1 MKKYNIL
8 FFTIFFAGV
17 CSILPAQEN
26 TPVRLLIS
34 GGDDGV
40 HPYGQCSG
48 VLIDALRKSGGI
60 ICTYSEDPAVLKI
73 GYLKNYDVVMLYN
86 GMFYDNSGGKKN
98 IQTPGYIP
106 AGLEQFVQDGGGLL
120 VIHSAIV
127 SYTDWQ
133 EYINLIGGI
142 WDWKKSAHDAYGKL
156 KSDVAAEHPIVKDL
170 PKSFEF
176 QDEFYH
182 TMTVQPGVKVLVEAT
197 HQKGGKTVTEPL
209 VWVQKDS
216 PKERVAVIMQGHDMG
231 SWGNENMQKM
241 LTNAIRWAAKK

>member
-1 MKKYNIL
+1 MKRFSFL
-8 FFTIFFAGV
+8 SLLV
-17 CSILPAQEN
+17 CLTVSLSFAQEN
-26 TPVRLLIS
+26 KPIRLLIS
-34 GGDDGV
+34 GGGDW

-48 VLIDALRKSGGI
+48 ALFDALRKTGGVV
-60 ICTYSEDPAVLKI
+60 CTYSEDPAALKADN
-73 GYLKNYDVVMLYN
+73 LKNYDVLVIYN
-86 GMFYDNSGGKKN
+86 GVYYEGTEGKQKEP
-98 IQTPGYIP
+98 TPAYIP
-106 AGLEQFVQDGGGLL
+106 KSLEQFVQNGGGLL
-120 VIHSAIV
+120 IIHSAV
-127 SYTDWQ
+127 ASYSDWKD
-133 EYINLIGGI
+133 YINLIGGI

-156 KSDVAAEHPIVKDL
+156 KSDVVAGHPIVKDL

-182 TMTVQPGVKVLVEAT
+182 TLTVQPGVKVLVEAT